1 MKFKMP
7 VAPFKNMSELFTI
20 IRNNKVIADKVYGFF
35 CSSKYPNSI
44 QTLEFSDIIEGD
56 ILVHNKKNY
65 HVIDVKP
72 LGMTDGAILKYET
85 DYQRAHKR
93 SNATNIFNIGTI
105 NGNSIIGS
113 QENIS
118 ISIDQSINSISN
130 LIDNDKNISME
141 EKEAFRKMLHL
152 LETNLSNDIPM
163 QKGLLSKF
171 SNVLH
176 KHQHIA
182 IAVMQMLFAFV
193 TAQSK

>member
-7 VAPFKNMSELFTI
+7 VAPFKNMSELFTV

-93 SNATNIFNIGTI
+93 SNAT
-105 NGNSIIGS
+105 IIGS

-152 LETNLSNDIPM
+152 LETNLSNDIPV